1 MTNRLIRY
9 FSQLLLLSF
18 PALAADQVVLTN
30 GDTIS
35 GVIVKKEGA
44 TLTIKSEFLGVVTMP
59 WSAVKSVRSDTELN
73 VVLPAGQTAKG
84 KLSTTGDQLQIAAG
98 PETKTAPLAAVATVR
113 DDAEQHAFERL
124 EHPGILEL
132 WAGNF
137 DVGLALANGNA
148 RSESLTTAF
157 TAGRRTRGGNLALYF
172 NQIYSTARVEQQIT
186 NSDGTVL
193 RVERVNS
200 TIASAVRGGWKYNR
214 NVSPR
219 MFLTGFNDY
228 EHDRFQNLN
237 IRFVAGGGAG
247 VRALKTENAQLDFDA
262 GIDYQRENFMNG
274 KVRNSAEA
282 NFGDN
287 LLYKVLKG
295 MSVTQALR
303 VFTNL
308 SDTGA
313 YRMNFDLG
321 TSTLLKKWLGWHVTA
336 SDRFLSNPVQGR
348 QRNDLLISTG
358 FRLTFAR

>member
-1 MTNRLIRY
+1 
-9 FSQLLLLSF
+9 
-18 PALAADQVVLTN
+18 
-30 GDTIS
+30 
-35 GVIVKKEGA
+35 
-44 TLTIKSEFLGVVTMP
+44 MP
-59 WSAVKSVRSDTELN
+59 WSAVKSVHSDTELN
-73 VVLPAGQTAKG
+73 VVLPAGQTVKG

-113 DDAEQHAFERL
+113 DAAEQHAFERL
-124 EHPGILEL
+124 EHPRILEL
-132 WAGNF
+132 WSGNF
-137 DVGLALANGNA
+137 DFGLALANGNA

-157 TAGRRTRGGNLALYF
+157 TAGRRTRTGNLALYF
-172 NQIYSTARVEQQIT
+172 NQIYSTA
-186 NSDGTVL
+186 

-228 EHDRFQNLN
+228 EHDRFQNLD

-262 GIDYQRENFMNG
+262 GIDYQRENFLDG
-274 KVRNSAEA
+274 LHRNSAEA

-287 LLYKVLKG
+287 LVYKVLKG
-295 MSVTQALR
+295 TSLTQAMR

-358 FRLTFAR
+358 FRLSFAR

>member
-1 MTNRLIRY
+1 
-9 FSQLLLLSF
+9 
-18 PALAADQVVLTN
+18 
-30 GDTIS
+30 
-35 GVIVKKEGA
+35 
-44 TLTIKSEFLGVVTMP
+44 
-59 WSAVKSVRSDTELN
+59 VKSVRSDTELN

-157 TAGRRTRGGNLALYF
+157 TAGRRTRTGNLALYF
-172 NQIYSTARVEQQIT
+172 NQIYSTA
-186 NSDGTVL
+186 

-228 EHDRFQNLN
+228 EHDRFQNLD

-262 GIDYQRENFMNG
+262 GIDYQRENFLDG
-274 KVRNSAEA
+274 LHRNSAEA

-287 LLYKVLKG
+287 LVYKVLKG
-295 MSVTQALR
+295 TSLTQAMR

-358 FRLTFAR
+358 FRLSFAR